1 MTRVGIVGY
10 GMAGRDIHRGPLL
23 RAGCE
28 IVAVVTGNPERAAQ
42 AHADLPGVVVHA
54 SLAGMLDAGGLDLV
68 VVASPSAAHVENAWA
83 VVEAKIPVVVD
94 KPLALNAE
102 DAIDLVD
109 FAIREGVPFTVFQN
123 RRYDPEFTTLAQVV
137 RSGVL
142 GEAFR
147 FEHRWERWRPEPKD
161 RWRERLTADEGG
173 GLLLD
178 LHSHLVDAGVQ
189 LFGEVESVL
198 ATMAS
203 RSTVADDDTFL
214 LCRHTSGVLSHL
226 STTSLAGAPGP
237 RMRLLGTQAAYVLAT
252 IAPEMVT
259 FPDLA
264 DAPGATGWVYRGEER
279 EPVPTVP
286 SDQSDFYT
294 AVRAALASS
303 DPQDAMPVDP
313 YDAVHVMAV
322 LDAAR
327 ISARGERVVDVIT
340 PGRRPDAG

>member
-10 GMAGRDIHRGPLL
+10 GMAGRDIHRGPLQ

-28 IVAVVTGNPERAAQ
+28 IVAVVTANPERAAQ
-42 AHADLPGVVVHA
+42 ARADLPGVAVHA
-54 SLAGMLDAGGLDLV
+54 SVAEMLGAGGLDLV
-68 VVASPSAAHVENAWA
+68 VIASSTAAHVDNAWA

-102 DAIDLVD
+102 DAVDLVD
-109 FAIREGVPFTVFQN
+109 RALHENVPLTVFQN
-123 RRYDPEFTTLAQVV
+123 RRYDPEFTTLAHVV

-147 FEHRWERWRPEPKD
+147 FEHRWERWRPQPKD
-161 RWRERLTADEGG
+161 RWREQLTSDEGG

-178 LHSHLVDAGVQ
+178 LHSHLVDAAVQ
-189 LFGEVESVL
+189 LFGEVESVM

-237 RMRLLGTQAAYVLAT
+237 RVRLLGTQAAFIVAT
-252 IAPEMVT
+252 IAPEAAT
-259 FPDLA
+259 FPDQA
-264 DAPGATGWVYRGEER
+264 DAPGATGWLYRGDER

-286 SDQSDFYT
+286 SDQADFYT
-294 AVRAALASS
+294 AVREALASP
-303 DPQDAMPVDP
+303 DPQAAMPVDP
-313 YDAVHVMAV
+313 FDAVHVMAV

-327 ISARGERVVDVIT
+327 ISVRGERVVDVIT
-340 PGRRPDAG
+340 PGRRPD